1 MNRMWSESRYKVI
14 LLAVAMLSLA
24 IIIGGYLLGDGL
36 LRARQADR
44 SVTVKGLA
52 EKNVTADL
60 ATWNLSF
67 SKQGFDINDVQSAI
81 DHDANEIRA
90 FFKTMGFPDNA
101 LSTAGVNVN
110 QWYDSNRGVNNV
122 TIRQRIQL
130 RTTDIARARKAFAR
144 QFDLVRRGIALEE
157 GSGMVYSFTKLNDI
171 KPAMVAEATKDARK
185 AAEQFRSEEH
195 TSELQ
200 SLMRISY
207 AVFR

>member
-1 MNRMWSESRYKVI
+1 M
-14 LLAVAMLSLA
+14 LLNFLFFVVLM
-24 IIIGGYLLGDGL
+24 I
-36 LRARQADR
+36 RRPPR
-44 SVTVKGLA
+44 STRTDTLFPY
-52 EKNVTADL
+52 TTL
-60 ATWNLSF
+60 FRSSF

-110 QWYDSNRGVNNV
+110 QWYDSDRGVNNV

-157 GSGMVYSFTKLNDI
+157 GSGMVYSFTKQLVSTSRGDI
-171 KPAMVAEATKDARK
+171 V
-185 AAEQFRSEEH
+185 
-195 TSELQ
+195 LQ
-200 SLMRISY
+200 Y
-207 AVFR
+207 V